1 MGDAAIDSPAGPNT
15 EQWVKIT
22 AAIARAQPISADRR
36 NLAGVKYPWRSLKR
50 PGGGS
55 SGQ

>member
-15 EQWVKIT
+15 PQWVKIT

-36 NLAGVKYPWRSLKR
+36 KVVISL
-50 PGGGS
+50 G
-55 SGQ
+55 

>member
-36 NLAGVKYPWRSLKR
+36 KVVISL
-50 PGGGS
+50 G
-55 SGQ
+55 